1 MPSFNRRSVL
11 AALASTAAAPLVGTA
26 TASAATGQATAGQAA
41 TGQAAAAG
49 QAATGVEFAQNRIPG
64 MIAFGEPTWFPDAVR
79 EPLTVQVL
87 PGTPARTQVSD
98 SRGVLAVLT
107 TGAKT
112 VTVRGPR
119 RTFTEQKRPFVDAF
133 ARTFTGDW
141 GMSPGG
147 GTWTTANGAP
157 ANYYVEPG
165 RGVILL
171 SQNNSSYFTTLND
184 PNIAD
189 FSATAL
195 VSLEAVPAGADTSVS
210 LTFAYQGYDNHYRAR
225 LAVTSAGLVRLSVE
239 KEQADVVSTLAAA
252 VQVGTGYAANQ
263 RWRIRVERT
272 GITLRAR
279 AWRSDLAEPSTW
291 THVLDDATFGAGKLG
306 IRAIA
311 SKNSTAVP
319 SRVYVHEFAGS
330 GVWAT
335 PPVVTH
341 DTWVRVLPTAYSGT
355 WTPAVE
361 QRVRAWPT
369 DISPDALALAAML
382 STGAAPYNS
391 PAQGGAQVLGE
402 SGYGPLNPDGTRVEG
417 ADFHEYMGIPWTFQ
431 SGETRPAGTAEWLRT
446 LDCSGMVRMVFGYHL
461 GIPVVYDNPASF
473 DGTTLP
479 RRSRDIG
486 PHGPG
491 VIVHR
496 DDTTAPP
503 YPNLQIGDIVCF
515 DADPDP
521 TAELD
526 HVGIYFGPDPAGH
539 ARFISSRK
547 TVNGPTLSDL
557 GGPSTLDGPGT
568 YATSLRIIRRF

>member
-11 AALASTAAAPLVGTA
+11 AALATTAAVPLVG
-26 TASAATGQATAGQAA
+26 AAPACAAAATAGTAA
-41 TGQAAAAG
+41 
-49 QAATGVEFAQNRIPG
+49 AATGVEFARERIPG
-64 MIAFGEPTWFPDAVR
+64 LIAFGDPGWFPDAVR
-79 EPLTVQVL
+79 EALTVQAL
-87 PGTPARTQVSD
+87 PGSPARTQVSD

-107 TGAKT
+107 TGART

-119 RTFTEQKRPFVDAF
+119 RSFTEQKRPFVDPF
-133 ARTFTGDW
+133 ARTRTGDW

-147 GTWTTANGAP
+147 GNWTTANGAP
-157 ANYYVEPG
+157 ANYHTEPSS
-165 RGVILL
+165 GVILL
-171 SQNNSSYFTTLND
+171 SQNNSSYFATLND
-184 PNIAD
+184 PDIAD

-195 VSLEAVPAGADTSVS
+195 VSLEVVPAGADTSVS

-225 LAVTSAGLVRLSVE
+225 LAVTPAGLVRLSVE
-239 KEQADVVSTLAAA
+239 KEQADVVTTLAAA
-252 VQVGTGYAANQ
+252 VQVGTGYAAGQ

-272 GITLRAR
+272 GITLRTR
-279 AWRSDLAEPSTW
+279 AWRSDLAEPGTW
-291 THVLDDATFGAGKLG
+291 THVVDDSTFGAGKVG
-306 IRAIA
+306 VRAIA

-319 SRVYVHEFAGS
+319 SRVFVHEFAGS
-330 GVWAT
+330 GLWAA

-341 DTWVRVLPTAYSGT
+341 DTWVRLLPAPFSGT
-355 WTPAVE
+355 WTPDVE

-382 STGAAPYNS
+382 QTGAAAYHS

-417 ADFHEYMGIPWTFQ
+417 ADFHEYMGIGWTFP
-431 SGETRPAGTAEWLRT
+431 SGEVKPAPGPEWART

-461 GIPVVYDNPASF
+461 GIPAVYDNPATF
-473 DGTTLP
+473 TGLTLP

-486 PHGPG
+486 PTGPG
-491 VIVHR
+491 VVIHR
-496 DDTTAPP
+496 DDTAPP
-503 YPNLQIGDIVCF
+503 PHPNIAPGDIVCF

-521 TAELD
+521 AAELD
-526 HVGIYFGPDPAGH
+526 HVGIYLGQDDNGH
-539 ARFISSRK
+539 PRFISSRK

-557 GGPSTLDGPGT
+557 GGASTLDGPGT